1 VDSVWKIVVPLG
13 LLALMIGYHKMAGRM
28 NVPRPVYWI
37 TMAAGGFLMM
47 SIFEL
52 W

>member
-1 VDSVWKIVVPLG
+1 MWKIIVPLG
-13 LLALMIGYHKMAGRM
+13 LLALMIGYHRLANRM
-28 NVPRPVYWI
+28 NVPRPIYWI
-37 TMAAGGFLMM
+37 TRGAGGFLMM

>member
-1 VDSVWKIVVPLG
+1 MWKIIVPLG
-13 LLALMIGYHKMAGRM
+13 LLALMIGYHRLANRM
-28 NVPRPVYWI
+28 NVPGPIYWI
-37 TMAAGGFLMM
+37 TMGAGGFLMM